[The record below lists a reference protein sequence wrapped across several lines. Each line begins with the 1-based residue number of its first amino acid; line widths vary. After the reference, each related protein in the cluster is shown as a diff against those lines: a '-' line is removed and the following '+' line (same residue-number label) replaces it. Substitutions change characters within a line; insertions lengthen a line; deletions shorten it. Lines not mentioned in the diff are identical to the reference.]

1 MSTDTTIAELVRQLQ
16 HAGMRPP
23 RHVVQ
28 RILTHGDG
36 ARAPLIELATSTHK
50 LYEAEPI
57 CWGPLHALRL
67 LGEIPDVSMLPPLLS
82 ALPVEIRDEHDQATE
97 LWAAEVL
104 DVASECGPDA
114 IPLLWEWVS
123 DTSHS
128 QHSRGAALHTLVYI
142 AYRWIAYFDTI
153 VEEART
159 RLRQQPDMTET
170 TFLAFLLANL
180 TVADAYDEVMAAY
193 REKRVDTAVLSAS
206 QARQMILSGIE
217 PADYT
222 SRFEFWERYDIDGPF
237 ERSHD
242 VPR

>member
-1 MSTDTTIAELVRQLQ
+1 MSTDTTPVAELVRQLQ

-28 RILTHGDG
+28 RLLSRGDE
-36 ARAPLIELATSTHK
+36 AREPLIELATSTHK
-50 LYEAEPI
+50 LYEPEPV

-67 LGEIPDVSMLPPLLS
+67 LGEIPHESMLAPLLS

-104 DVASECGPDA
+104 DIASECGPDA

-123 DTSHS
+123 DDMHS
-128 QHSRGAALHTLVYI
+128 QYSRGAALHTLVYI
-142 AYRWIAYFDTI
+142 AYRWVTYYDPIA
-153 VEEART
+153 EEARA
-159 RLRQQPDMTET
+159 RLRQQPDTTET

-180 TVADAYDEVMAAY
+180 TIADAYNDIMAAY
-193 REKRVDTAVLSAS
+193 REKRIDATILPPSR
-206 QARQMILSGIE
+206 ARQMLLSGVE

-222 SRFEFWERYDIDGPF
+222 SRFEFWERYDLDGPF
-237 ERSHD
+237 ERSHGA
-242 VPR
+242 P